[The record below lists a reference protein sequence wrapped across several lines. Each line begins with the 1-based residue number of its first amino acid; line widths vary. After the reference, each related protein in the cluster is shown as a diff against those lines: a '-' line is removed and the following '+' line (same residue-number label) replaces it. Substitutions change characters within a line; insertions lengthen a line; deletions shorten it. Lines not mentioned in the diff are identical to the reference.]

1 MKDILTFNKVPVVPV
16 IRLFG
21 AIGMGGRLKSGF
33 DFAGVVAAIEKA
45 FAINKAMAVALV
57 INSPGGSPAQ
67 SSLIYKRITQLK
79 QEKEKP
85 VFAFVE
91 DAAASGGYYIACAA
105 DKIYCDE
112 SSILGSIGVVSAGF
126 GFTEAIGKLG
136 VERRVHT
143 AGENKSILDPF
154 QPEKEED
161 IQRLKNLQ
169 LEIHQTFKGV
179 VRTSRGDRLA
189 DDPDLFTGAFWAGEQ
204 AVARGLADG
213 IGDMRSILRGEYG
226 DKVKLKVM
234 PTGEKSWIARRLGMS
249 SLPGGL
255 ADGLAEDVVATA
267 KMRALWARMGL

>member
-1 MKDILTFNKVPVVPV
+1 MPV

-21 AIGMGGRLKSGF
+21 AIGMGGRMRSGF
-33 DFAGVVAAIEKA
+33 DFTAVVGAIEKA
-45 FAINKAMAVALV
+45 FATKKAKAVALV
-57 INSPGGSPAQ
+57 INSPGGSPVQ

-79 QEKEKP
+79 AEKEIP

-91 DAAASGGYYIACAA
+91 DAAASGGYYISCAA
-105 DKIYCDE
+105 DKIFCDE

-126 GFTEAIGKLG
+126 GFTEAIDKLG

-161 IQRLKNLQ
+161 IKRLKELQ
-169 LEIHQTFKGV
+169 LEIHDTFKAV
-179 VRTSRGDRLA
+179 VRASRGDRLV
-189 DDPDLFTGAFWAGEQ
+189 DNPELFTGAFWAGHK
-204 AVARGLADG
+204 AVELGLADG
-213 IGDMRSILRGEYG
+213 IGDIRSTLRGEYG

-249 SLPGGL
+249 LTEGL
-255 ADGLAEDVVATA
+255 TEDVLATA
-267 KMRALWARMGL
+267 QMRTLWARLGL